1 MCMTAMIQM
10 ASDVVTYITA
20 YGNPFGNRR
29 RAGGLNCLTTL
40 TLIQEGPSWTIST
53 RLLDRRVVPASVLQ
67 ARAPVGKDRMPRKR
81 TAARKRDPRRVA
93 SARAPRD
100 HRIRCA
106 DPSDR
111 TRAIRVRRSVIRSS
125 DRRQDLAQHLSIDDP
140 AHSHQATRLINLD
153 RAVYRRRFE
162 PHSSEPR

>member
-93 SARAPRD
+93 SARVR
-100 HRIRCA
+100 
-106 DPSDR
+106 
-111 TRAIRVRRSVIRSS
+111 RVRQIPCAY
-125 DRRQDLAQHLSIDDP
+125 AQQRISAIMKIKRICGAKVDGYN
-140 AHSHQATRLINLD
+140 ATAGNPLRNI
-153 RAVYRRRFE
+153 A
-162 PHSSEPR
+162 